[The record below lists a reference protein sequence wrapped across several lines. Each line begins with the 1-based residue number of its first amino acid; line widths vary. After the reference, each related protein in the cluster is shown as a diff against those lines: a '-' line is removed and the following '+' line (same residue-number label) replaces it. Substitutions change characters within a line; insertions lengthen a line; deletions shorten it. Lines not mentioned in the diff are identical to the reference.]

1 MGRTIAPDRGVWSS
15 AVTPKHLKRVVIAAS
30 IVIIVGVITAVAV
43 VMSGGAKSTQ
53 RSGPPEGADL
63 VEIEVRSKPR
73 ARVYYNLR
81 DVGLSPV
88 TLHVPRSD
96 KPIDLAMSL
105 KGRSLIKHVIPDH
118 PQTVDFFVP

>member
-1 MGRTIAPDRGVWSS
+1 M
-15 AVTPKHLKRVVIAAS
+15 TPKHLKRVVIAAS
-30 IVIIVGVITAVAV
+30 IVIMLGVVTAVIV
-43 VMSGGAKSTQ
+43 VMSGGTKSAQ
-53 RSGPPEGADL
+53 HGPPSTADL
-63 VEIEVRSKPR
+63 IEIEVRSNPR

-96 KPIDLAMSL
+96 QPIDLAMSL
-105 KGRSLIKHVIPDH
+105 KGRALIKHVVPDH